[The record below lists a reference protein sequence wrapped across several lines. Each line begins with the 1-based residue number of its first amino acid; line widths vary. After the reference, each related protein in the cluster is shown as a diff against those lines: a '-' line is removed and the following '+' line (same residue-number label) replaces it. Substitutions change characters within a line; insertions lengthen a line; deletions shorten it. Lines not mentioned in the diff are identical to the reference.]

1 MKSCGVAR
9 NNRHLAFFTP
19 QRNKLMV
26 FKLQLLHA
34 ADQEAGVPALEDAP
48 NFSAVLNALRNEDA
62 DSDGNPDYEN
72 TIVLSS
78 GDAYIPSPFFFASET
93 AFGGQGRGDILI
105 QNALG
110 FQAIAFGNHEFDL
123 GTGVVADLI
132 SPSDDDEDGN
142 IDYEGTQFPYLSA
155 NLDFSTDA
163 ALADLVTEDGQE
175 ASDIPN
181 SITGSTIVTVNG
193 ERIGVV
199 GATTPTLPSISS
211 PGDVTVLPAEF
222 DASNPADVAA
232 LAAQIQAAVDEL
244 LADNPDINKVV
255 LLAHM
260 QQIAVE
266 QQLAGLLR
274 NVDIIV
280 AGGSNTILAD
290 DTDRLRAGDEAE
302 GPYPI
307 LSTAADGNPIAIVN
321 TDGNYR
327 YVGRLV
333 VDFDDNG
340 VIIPDSVDPTI
351 SGAYATNEAGVE
363 AVNGTPDPEIVEV
376 TNALQEVIEA
386 QDGNI
391 FGNSSVFLNG
401 ARGDVRTQE
410 TNLGNLT
417 ADANLAA
424 AKQVDDSVVISIKN
438 GGGIRDNIGVAT
450 FPAGSTD
457 PDDLITGP
465 TAANPVAGKEEGDIS
480 QLDIANSLRF
490 NNGLT
495 LLTVTAEELQEII
508 EYAVSASEEGATP
521 GQFPQVSGI
530 AFSFD
535 PDLPAG
541 DRVQSLAIRDEDG
554 NTLDTVVEN
563 GELVGDPTRTF
574 RLVTLGFLA
583 DGGDGYPFPDR
594 DRVDLVTED
603 SDNPDPSS
611 RTGEA
616 TFAPDGS
623 EQDALAE
630 YLAEN
635 FSDTSFDQADVGP
648 EADDRIQ
655 NLNFRDDTVL
665 DVSEAPG
672 TNDVALLDFTD
683 LSGTVDVEFS
693 VSRNAAFDNFVGF
706 YRVVDINGGID
717 VNGDGTADVNPGE
730 AEYTEAAVAN
740 RVSGLGLTTAPG
752 EVSTFNA
759 ELMGGALYAPFLI
772 ANGRPEDI
780 DTRRVYFSFSEA
792 NPGDVEQV
800 RLGNDNTTFRFE
812 DLSFGGNGSFDD
824 LVVQATMNSGL

>member
-1 MKSCGVAR
+1 
-9 NNRHLAFFTP
+9 
-19 QRNKLMV
+19 MV

-62 DSDGNPDYEN
+62 DNDGNLDYEN

-93 AFGGQGRGDILI
+93 AFGGQGRGDIRI

-123 GTGVVADLI
+123 GTGVVSDLI
-132 SPSDDDEDGN
+132 RSSDDDEDGET
-142 IDYEGTQFPYLSA
+142 DYEGTQFPYLSA
-155 NLDFSTDA
+155 NLDFSTDSE
-163 ALADLVTEDGQE
+163 LADLVTDDGQE

-181 SITGSTIVTVNG
+181 SIARSTVITVNG

-211 PGDVTVLPAEF
+211 PGGVTVLPEDF
-222 DASNPADVAA
+222 DANDPADIAA
-232 LAAQIQAAVDEL
+232 LAAQIQSAVDDL
-244 LADNPDINKVV
+244 LAENPDIDKVV

-260 QQIAVE
+260 QQISIE

-340 VIIPDSVDPTI
+340 VIIPDSVDPTV
-351 SGAYATNEAGVE
+351 SGAYATDEAGVQ
-363 AVNGTPDPEIVEV
+363 AVNGTPDPEVVEV
-376 TNALQEVIEA
+376 TNALQQVIEA

-401 ARGDVRTQE
+401 TRGDVRTQE

-424 AKQVDDSVVISIKN
+424 AREVDDSVVISIKN

-465 TAANPVAGKEEGDIS
+465 TEANPVAGKEAGDIS

-508 EYAVSASEEGATP
+508 EYAVSASEAGATP

-530 AFSFD
+530 SFSFD

-541 DRVQSLAIRDEDG
+541 DRVQSLAIKDEDG
-554 NTLDTVVEN
+554 NIVDTVVEN

-611 RTGEA
+611 RTGQA
-616 TFAPDGS
+616 TFAADGS

-630 YLAEN
+630 YLADN

-648 EADDRIQ
+648 EEDDRIQ

-665 DVSEAPG
+665 DVSDAPD
-672 TNDVALLDFTD
+672 TNDATLLDFTD

-706 YRVVDINGGID
+706 YRVVNTNGGID
-717 VNGDGTADVNPGE
+717 VNGDGTADLNPGD
-730 AEYTEAAVAN
+730 AGYTAAAVAN
-740 RVSGLGLTTAPG
+740 RVSGLDLTTAAG
-752 EVSTFNA
+752 EVSTFSA

-772 ANGRPEDI
+772 ANGRPEDSA
-780 DTRRVYFSFSEA
+780 TRRVFFAFSEA
-792 NPGDVEQV
+792 NLGGLEQV
-800 RLGNDNTTFRFE
+800 RGNNTTFGFE
-812 DLSFGGNGSFDD
+812 DVAFGGDRDFDD
-824 LVVQATMNSGL
+824 LVVQATVNSGL

>member
-1 MKSCGVAR
+1 V
-9 NNRHLAFFTP
+9 
-19 QRNKLMV
+19 
-26 FKLQLLHA
+26 
-34 ADQEAGVPALEDAP
+34 
-48 NFSAVLNALRNEDA
+48 
-62 DSDGNPDYEN
+62 
-72 TIVLSS
+72 I
-78 GDAYIPSPFFFASET
+78 
-93 AFGGQGRGDILI
+93 
-105 QNALG
+105 
-110 FQAIAFGNHEFDL
+110 
-123 GTGVVADLI
+123 
-132 SPSDDDEDGN
+132 
-142 IDYEGTQFPYLSA
+142 
-155 NLDFSTDA
+155 
-163 ALADLVTEDGQE
+163 
-175 ASDIPN
+175 
-181 SITGSTIVTVNG
+181 TVNG

-211 PGDVTVLPAEF
+211 PGGVTVLPEDF
-222 DASNPADVAA
+222 DANDPADIAA
-232 LAAQIQAAVDEL
+232 LAAQIQSAVDDL
-244 LADNPDINKVV
+244 LAENPDIDKVV

-260 QQIAVE
+260 QQISIE

-340 VIIPDSVDPTI
+340 VIIPDSVDPTV
-351 SGAYATNEAGVE
+351 SGAYATDEAGVQ
-363 AVNGTPDPEIVEV
+363 AVNGTPDPEVVEV
-376 TNALQEVIEA
+376 TNALQQVIEA

-401 ARGDVRTQE
+401 TRGDVRTQE

-424 AKQVDDSVVISIKN
+424 AREVDDSVVISIKN

-465 TAANPVAGKEEGDIS
+465 TEANPVAGKEAGDIS

-508 EYAVSASEEGATP
+508 EYAVSASEAGATP

-530 AFSFD
+530 SFSFD

-541 DRVQSLAIRDEDG
+541 DRVQSLAIKDEDG
-554 NTLDTVVEN
+554 NIVDTVVEN

-611 RTGEA
+611 RTGQA
-616 TFAPDGS
+616 TFAADGS

-630 YLAEN
+630 YLADN

-648 EADDRIQ
+648 EEDDRIQ

-665 DVSEAPG
+665 DVSDAPD
-672 TNDVALLDFTD
+672 TNDATLLDFTD

-706 YRVVDINGGID
+706 YRVVNTNGGID
-717 VNGDGTADVNPGE
+717 VNGDGTADLNPGD
-730 AEYTEAAVAN
+730 AGYTAAAVAN
-740 RVSGLGLTTAPG
+740 RVSGLDLTTAAG
-752 EVSTFNA
+752 EVSTFSA

-772 ANGRPEDI
+772 ANGRPEDSA
-780 DTRRVYFSFSEA
+780 TRRVFFAFSEA
-792 NPGDVEQV
+792 NLGGLEQV
-800 RLGNDNTTFRFE
+800 RGNNTTFGFE
-812 DLSFGGNGSFDD
+812 DVAFGGDRDFDD
-824 LVVQATMNSGL
+824 LVVQATVNSGL

>member
-1 MKSCGVAR
+1 
-9 NNRHLAFFTP
+9 
-19 QRNKLMV
+19 MV

-62 DSDGNPDYEN
+62 DNDGNLDYEN

-93 AFGGQGRGDILI
+93 AFGGQGRGDIRI

-123 GTGVVADLI
+123 GTGVVSDLI
-132 SPSDDDEDGN
+132 RSSDDDEDGET
-142 IDYEGTQFPYLSA
+142 DYEGTQFPYLSA
-155 NLDFSTDA
+155 NLDFSTDSE
-163 ALADLVTEDGQE
+163 LADLVTDDGQE

-181 SITGSTIVTVNG
+181 SIARSTVITVNG

-211 PGDVTVLPAEF
+211 PGGVTVLPEDF
-222 DASNPADVAA
+222 DANDPADIAA
-232 LAAQIQAAVDEL
+232 LAAQIQSAVDDL
-244 LADNPDINKVV
+244 LAENPDIDKVV

-260 QQIAVE
+260 QQISIE

-340 VIIPDSVDPTI
+340 VIIPDSVDPTV
-351 SGAYATNEAGVE
+351 SGAYATDEAGVQ
-363 AVNGTPDPEIVEV
+363 AVNGTPDPEVVEV
-376 TNALQEVIEA
+376 TNALQQVIEA

-401 ARGDVRTQE
+401 TRGDVRTQE

-424 AKQVDDSVVISIKN
+424 AREVDDSVVISIKN

-465 TAANPVAGKEEGDIS
+465 TEANPVAGKEAGDIS

-508 EYAVSASEEGATP
+508 EYAVSASEAGATP

-530 AFSFD
+530 SFSFD

-541 DRVQSLAIRDEDG
+541 DRVQSLAIKDEDG
-554 NTLDTVVEN
+554 NIVDTVVEN

-611 RTGEA
+611 RTGQA
-616 TFAPDGS
+616 TFAADGS

-630 YLAEN
+630 YLADN

-648 EADDRIQ
+648 EEDDRIQ

-665 DVSEAPG
+665 DVSDAPD
-672 TNDVALLDFTD
+672 TNDATLLDFTD

-706 YRVVDINGGID
+706 YQVVNTNGGID
-717 VNGDGTADVNPGE
+717 VNGDGTADLNPGD
-730 AEYTEAAVAN
+730 AGYTAAAVAN
-740 RVSGLGLTTAPG
+740 RVSGLDLTTAAG
-752 EVSTFNA
+752 EVSTFSA

-772 ANGRPEDI
+772 ANGRPEDSA
-780 DTRRVYFSFSEA
+780 TRRVFFAFSEA
-792 NPGDVEQV
+792 NLGGLEQV
-800 RLGNDNTTFRFE
+800 RGNNTTFGFE
-812 DLSFGGNGSFDD
+812 DVAFGGDRDFDD
-824 LVVQATMNSGL
+824 LVVQATVNSGL